1 MNLYILVFNE
11 NTRTKNQYEL
21 PNQTIWLEIANADVA
36 LFRSANFT
44 TREGWSDAETVLVIH
59 RDINFLPT
67 IVCRH
72 SNSGFGRLKPNTEVA
87 GSYANKNQH
96 QD

>member
-1 MNLYILVFNE
+1 MNE
-11 NTRTKNQYEL
+11 
-21 PNQTIWLEIANADVA
+21 DVA

-44 TREGWSDAETVLVIH
+44 TREGRSDAETILVTQ
-59 RDINFLPT
+59 RDINFLST

-72 SNSGFGRLKPNTEVA
+72 SNSGFGRLKPNTDVA

-96 QD
+96 QDKDTQSTSELFANYAKCYLL